1 MDSRI
6 SLHTDT
12 GSCNKKER
20 KSTSKMLLEVYDK
33 CGSVLTSICI
43 NVEVGQYQ
51 IVKACLGKYLYDPYM

>member
-20 KSTSKMLLEVYDK
+20 KSTSKILMEVYDK
-33 CGSVLTSICI
+33 CGSVLTRICI
-43 NVEVGQYQ
+43 NVEDGQYQ
-51 IVKACLGKYLYDPYM
+51 IGKAGLEKYLYDPYM